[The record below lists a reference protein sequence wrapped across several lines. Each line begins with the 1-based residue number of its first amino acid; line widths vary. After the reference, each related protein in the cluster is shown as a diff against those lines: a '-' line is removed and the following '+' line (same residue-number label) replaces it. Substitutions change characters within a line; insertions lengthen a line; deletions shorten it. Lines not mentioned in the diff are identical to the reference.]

1 MEEVGGSI
9 VDVHTRTKVVQ
20 QREGLRHQLLTL
32 ALSRHH
38 NREARP
44 VTVYQ
49 SISDD
54 KCAGSWLLAIPASPP
69 GSLERPS
76 LPISAY
82 HPLS

>member
-1 MEEVGGSI
+1 M
-9 VDVHTRTKVVQ
+9 DVSTHTKVVQ

-49 SISDD
+49 RISDD
-54 KCAGSWLLAIPASPP
+54 KCAGSWLLAFPSPDL
-69 GSLERPS
+69 SLFLQGIQRDLLCPS
-76 LPISAY
+76 LPPI
-82 HPLS
+82 P